1 LFYILP
7 LLFIPEQLI
16 KNPTQK
22 RNGYKSI
29 SYKDQFHSW
38 LILFARIVKNTENI
52 VFTFAIVI
60 LLMII
65 PSYLKKG
72 DTIGIVCPSGY
83 MPFDKIE
90 TCISTLKTW
99 GYKVAVGNT
108 VGNQFN
114 YFSGTDEERLNDL
127 QSMLDDT
134 NIKAILCGRGGYG
147 LSRIIDKIN
156 FAKFKKNP
164 KWMIGYSDITL
175 LHSHINK
182 QLKIASIHS
191 PMAAAFNDGGF
202 ENQFVL
208 SLQKTLKGNKAK
220 YTCNPHSY
228 NKTGVAEGEL
238 AGGNLCMIAHTLGT
252 PSAYNTKNKILF
264 LEDIGEYI
272 YNIDR
277 MFLQLKRAGVLKG
290 LAGLIIGGF
299 TDLKD
304 TTIPFGMDVY
314 AIIKEHIDEYDFPV
328 AFDFPV
334 GHQTENYALKIG
346 VAYSLNVNK
355 KTVSLKEQ

>member
-1 LFYILP
+1 MLHHK
-7 LLFIPEQLI
+7 E
-16 KNPTQK
+16 
-22 RNGYKSI
+22 
-29 SYKDQFHSW
+29 D
-38 LILFARIVKNTENI
+38 E
-52 VFTFAIVI
+52 AIVI

-83 MPFDKIE
+83 MPLDKVE
-90 TCISTLKTW
+90 TCINTLKNW
-99 GYKVAVGNT
+99 GYKVVVGNT

-114 YFSGTDEERLNDL
+114 YFSGTDEERLKDL
-127 QSMLDDT
+127 QSMLDDAS
-134 NIKAILCGRGGYG
+134 IKAVLCGRGGYG

-156 FAKFKKNP
+156 FSTFKKNP
-164 KWMIGYSDITL
+164 KWIIGYSDITL

-182 QLKIASIHS
+182 QLKMATIHS

-202 ENQFVL
+202 ENQYVL
-208 SLQKTLKGNKAK
+208 SLQKALKGNKTK
-220 YTCNPHSY
+220 YNCNYHSY
-228 NKTGVAEGEL
+228 NKNGVATGEL
-238 AGGNLCMIAHTLGT
+238 IGGNLCMIAHTLGT
-252 PSAYNTKNKILF
+252 NSAFNTKNKILF

-277 MFLQLKRAGVLKG
+277 MFLQLKRAGFLKDLLG
-290 LAGLIIGGF
+290 LVIGSF

-304 TTIPFGMDVY
+304 TTTPFGKDVY
-314 AIIKEHIDEYDFPV
+314 DIIKEHIAEYGFPV

-346 VAYSLNVNK
+346 VEYSLSVNK
-355 KTVSLKEQ
+355 KIVSLKEI